1 MEKRILF
8 AGDSDQDILYA
19 GQVLIEAAVEAGWR
33 AACVDSG
40 RQGDVIYC
48 SILLSTEPLSR
59 SGAAMPD
66 VGVLGSLSAA
76 NVFERMI
83 KPRGL
88 LVLNASDIR
97 RPVLRRDVDVV
108 MAPASPLSAEDP
120 SLVTMT
126 LLGVLVSLTGWMS
139 VDDVMLVVRK
149 SCVGDAACAAFR
161 YGVAFVEEMVMN
173 ASSEAA

>member
-8 AGDSDQDILYA
+8 AGNVDQGILYA

-40 RQGDVIYC
+40 QQGDIIYC
-48 SILLSTEPLSR
+48 SILLSNEPLSQI
-59 SGAAMPD
+59 GAAMPD
-66 VGVLGSLSAA
+66 VGMLASLSAA
-76 NVFERMI
+76 NAFERMV
-83 KPRGL
+83 KSGGL

-108 MAPASPLSAEDP
+108 MAPAFPMAAEDP
-120 SLVTMT
+120 VLATLT
-126 LLGVLVSLTGWMS
+126 LLGVLVNLTGWMPI
-139 VDDVMLVVRK
+139 DVVIQVVRK

-161 YGVAFVEEMVMN
+161 YGVTFVEEMVMN

>member
-8 AGDSDQDILYA
+8 AGNSDQGILYA

-48 SILLSTEPLSR
+48 SILLSKEPLSR
-59 SGAAMPD
+59 SGLGMPD
-66 VGVLGSLSAA
+66 VGMLGSLSAA
-76 NVFERMI
+76 DVFERTV

-88 LVLNASDIR
+88 LVLNASEIR

-108 MAPASPLSAEDP
+108 MAPVYPMAAEDP
-120 SLVTMT
+120 TLATLT
-126 LLGVLVSLTGWMS
+126 LLGVLVSLTGWMP
-139 VDDVMLVVRK
+139 VDDVMQVVRR
-149 SCVGDAACAAFR
+149 SCVGDAACDAFR
-161 YGVAFVEEMVMN
+161 YGVTFVEEMVMN

>member
-8 AGDSDQDILYA
+8 AGNSDQGILYA

-48 SILLSTEPLSR
+48 SILLSKDLLSR
-59 SGAAMPD
+59 SGVGMPD
-66 VGVLGSLSAA
+66 VGMLGSRPAA
-76 NVFERMI
+76 DIFERTI
-83 KPRGL
+83 KPGGL
-88 LVLNASDIR
+88 LVLNAADIR

-108 MAPASPLSAEDP
+108 MAPAFPGAAQDP
-120 SLVTMT
+120 ALVTLT
-126 LLGVLVSLTGWMS
+126 LLGVLVSLTGWMA
-139 VDDVMLVVRK
+139 VDDVMQVVRR
-149 SCVGDAACAAFR
+149 SCVGDAECAAFR
-161 YGVAFVEEMVMN
+161 YGVTFVEEMVMN